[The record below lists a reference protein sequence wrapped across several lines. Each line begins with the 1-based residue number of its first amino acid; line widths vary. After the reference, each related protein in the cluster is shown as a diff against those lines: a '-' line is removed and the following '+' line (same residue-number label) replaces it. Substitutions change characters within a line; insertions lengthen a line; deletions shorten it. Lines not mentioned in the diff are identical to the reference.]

1 MNKQSFSRRLTFI
14 ITVAVVFASALVTLT
29 CGSSG
34 AYAQEWSPLP
44 TPPAQTPVPTTAPLP
59 TPLPTA
65 VPTAQPMPTPIS
77 TPVPTVPPS
86 NILGYHTV
94 WFQETLFCIG
104 RAYGVN
110 PWAIAGQNNIPYPY
124 YLRVGQ
130 VLAIPNVAWTKPV
143 SGPVCQRQF
152 GGTRPP
158 QPPAPPPGGCRV
170 TYVVRR
176 GDTLSAIAWRY
187 GSSVWAIVARNSIA
201 NPNLIFPGQAL
212 CIP

>member
-1 MNKQSFSRRLTFI
+1 MNKQSLSRLFTII
-14 ITVAVVFASALVTLT
+14 ITVAVIVVSAVVTLSS
-29 CGSSG
+29 GSSS

-44 TPPAQTPVPTTAPLP
+44 TPPAQTPVPTTWPLP

-65 VPTAQPMPTPIS
+65 VPTVQPTPIS
-77 TPVPTVPPS
+77 TPIPTVPPS

-94 WFQETLFCIG
+94 RFQETLFCIG

-110 PWAIAGQNNIPYPY
+110 PWAIASQNNIPYPY

-130 VLAIPNVAWTKPV
+130 VLAIPNVAWANPV

-152 GGTRPP
+152 GGTTPP
-158 QPPAPPPGGCRV
+158 QPPVPPPGGCRV

-187 GSSVWAIVARNSIA
+187 GSSVWAIAARNNIA
-201 NPNLIFPGQAL
+201 NPNLIFPGQVL